1 MLRVEQIAVFI
12 PIIALLIPIVAIL
25 SAHQQKMARIFA
37 ERQNAPQSLE
47 EISRLRAEVYE
58 LKQLVHQQTI
68 QMDSLLSLSTRPTT
82 PSEDVPQ
89 RIG

>member
-1 MLRVEQIAVFI
+1 MLRPETLAIFI

-37 ERQNAPQSLE
+37 ERQNSPNGLE
-47 EISRLRAEVYE
+47 DVARLRAEVYE

-68 QMDSLLSLSTRPTT
+68 QMDSLLALAQPKPT
-82 PSEDVPQ
+82 SESDLHQ
-89 RIG
+89 RIS

>member
-25 SAHQQKMARIFA
+25 SAHQQKMARIIA
-37 ERQNAPQSLE
+37 EREASPKGLE
-47 EISRLRAEVYE
+47 EVARLRAEVFD

-68 QMDSLLSLSTRPTT
+68 QMDSLLSLAQ
-82 PSEDVPQ
+82 PSKAAESDVPQ
-89 RIG
+89 RIS